1 MMKGIEFGSDL
12 KVRLPSRFNV
22 AVPFVDRHLAEGRG
36 AKVAI
41 RAASETITRAPPGAC
56 SVAPLPSGSAAM
68 VWAETGVPSTVT
80 SPSTT

>member
-12 KVRLPSRFNV
+12 KVRLPARFNV

-41 RAASETITRAPPGAC
+41 RTAS
-56 SVAPLPSGSAAM
+56 
-68 VWAETGVPSTVT
+68 
-80 SPSTT
+80 